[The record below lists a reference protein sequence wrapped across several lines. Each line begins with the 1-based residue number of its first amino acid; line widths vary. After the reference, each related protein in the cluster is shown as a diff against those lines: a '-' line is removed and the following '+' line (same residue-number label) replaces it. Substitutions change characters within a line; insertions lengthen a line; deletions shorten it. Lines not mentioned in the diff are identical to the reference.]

1 MSSFSNLNHFAHATE
16 KVFGVR
22 ELLAGDAA
30 QKQSAI
36 QKSRE
41 LRSIDSGGSLHAWG
55 QSREL
60 AITTEFACWPNTEKA
75 LPILYL
81 LVVDADSSV
90 RGACAEI
97 GRQMGFTVLQAGDGT
112 MAEAILRAQK
122 IDLVLTE
129 GTEIGRQSG
138 CHISGAEASIG
149 VLSLLAVAKEQNPE
163 VTVIVMS
170 ATATVA
176 SAVETMRSGAVDLLS
191 KPFSLE
197 ELVHVLERAAMKT
210 QVDVKSRTTR
220 ERLKSQRGGGP
231 LIGQSA
237 EMEKLYRILSKVAH
251 STHPVLIVGESGT
264 GKELVA
270 RSIHFNG
277 PNAHKQFVPVDC
289 GSLAPER
296 IEAELF
302 GHGGDVMA
310 RGGLSSVKGARDGL
324 LVSTDGG
331 TIFLDEVS
339 ELSLDVQAKLSRA
352 LQDRVVRPVGG
363 NHSVPIAAR
372 VLAASDRDL
381 AALVEQG
388 KFRKDLYFRLNV
400 VNLRIPA
407 LRDRKDD
414 IALLAQSFLSRIRRE
429 KGVAHTL
436 SDDVLRIFDL
446 YDWPGNVRELE
457 SVIERACVLSS
468 GPVLHISDLPSE
480 LQGLRAQTTSI
491 PSAFDAGLMLPQ
503 GSIVSIA
510 ELERHAIVGTIRQ
523 LNGDKLMAAK
533 LLGIGKTT
541 LYRKL
546 KEYGLSDSL

>member
-41 LRSIDSGGSLHAWG
+41 FRSIDSGGSLHAWG
-55 QSREL
+55 HSREL
-60 AITTEFACWPNTEKA
+60 AITTDLVCWPNRENV

-112 MAEAILRAQK
+112 MAETILRTQK
-122 IDLVLTE
+122 IDLILTE

-138 CHISGAEASIG
+138 CHNSGPEAATG

-197 ELVHVLERAAMKT
+197 ELVHVLERAATKT
-210 QVDVKSRTTR
+210 QVNVKSRTTR

-310 RGGLSSVKGARDGL
+310 RGGLPSLKGARDGL

-381 AALVEQG
+381 ASLVEQG

-407 LRDRKDD
+407 LRHRKDD

-468 GPVLHISDLPSE
+468 GPVLHVSDLPSE

-510 ELERHAIVGTIRQ
+510 ELEKHAIVGTIRQ